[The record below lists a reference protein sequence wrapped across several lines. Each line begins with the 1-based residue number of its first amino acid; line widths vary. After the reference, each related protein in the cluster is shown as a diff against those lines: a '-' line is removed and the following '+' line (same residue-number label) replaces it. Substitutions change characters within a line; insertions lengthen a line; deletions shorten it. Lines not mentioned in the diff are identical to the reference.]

1 MVISLN
7 GTSLSNTFPLYIC
20 KVHGTLVFRQQSELL
35 VKKAGP
41 GTIVFRLQ
49 LNLRPCCDLG
59 QKSEYQFSHST
70 RRNNYVIISLLY
82 EGLHTVKI

>member
-1 MVISLN
+1 MISLN

-41 GTIVFRLQ
+41 GTILFRLQ
-49 LNLRPCCDLG
+49 LYFCPCCDIG
-59 QKSEYQFSHST
+59 QKSEYQFFHST